1 MQIKGIFLK
10 DYVQIVKDSPDLDW
24 NRHLTASD
32 WEIVK
37 SLIVPSQWYPAD
49 TMAHIGR
56 GIFEMRTKG
65 NYAAVRLHG
74 RARATDSFDPATQKF
89 LLKRDPVAA
98 LSAYAMIVRRY
109 IDEIEVRLEKSGPG
123 LAEVAFF
130 PVEGVPAWDL
140 FREIQAGTLEKLV
153 ELNAGQ
159 DPKAEFRSETRQ
171 GREACVMVVTWKQEP
186 NPTPA
191 PNGKLGGASR

>member
-10 DYVQIVKDSPDLDW
+10 DYVQLVKDNPDLEW
-24 NRHLTASD
+24 NRYLTASD
-32 WEIVK
+32 WEITR

-56 GIFEMRTKG
+56 GIFEMRSKN
-65 NYAAVRLHG
+65 NYEAVRLHG

-89 LLKRDPVAA
+89 LLKQDPVAA
-98 LSAYAMIVRRY
+98 LQAYAMIVRRY
-109 IDEIEVRLEKSGPG
+109 IDEIEVRLEKSGSG
-123 LAEVAFF
+123 RAEVGFF

-153 ELNAGQ
+153 ELNGGQ
-159 DPKAEFRSETRQ
+159 DPKAEFRSEMRQ
-171 GREACVMVVTWKQEP
+171 GQEACVIVVSWE
-186 NPTPA
+186 PA
-191 PNGKLGGASR
+191 PAGTTGK

>member
-10 DYVQIVKDSPDLDW
+10 DYVQIVKDNPDLEW
-24 NRHLTASD
+24 NRYLTASD

-56 GIFEMRTKG
+56 GIFEMRSQN
-65 NYAAVRLHG
+65 NYEAVRLHG
-74 RARATDSFDPATQKF
+74 RARATDSFDPATRKF
-89 LLKRDPVAA
+89 LLKQDPVAA
-98 LSAYAMIVRRY
+98 LQAYAMIVRRY

-123 LAEVAFF
+123 FAEVAFH

-153 ELNAGQ
+153 ELNGGQ
-159 DPKAEFRSETRQ
+159 NPKAEFRSEMRQ
-171 GREACVMVVTWKQEP
+171 GREACVIVVSWE
-186 NPTPA
+186 PA
-191 PNGKLGGASR
+191 PAGTTGK